1 MRQVVLAAALAA
13 ASALVPAVAFAQADC
28 PATSAEENVE
38 IARKWHEE
46 VINRRHPQV
55 LREILGTTV
64 VHHAA
69 GGYPETMDA
78 AGVAA
83 MMDDFLTA
91 FPDLVYAFDDFIA
104 DGDMVVERYTAT
116 GTQGGP
122 LGELAATG
130 RRATWTGINIFR
142 LDCGRI
148 VEVWSEVDAVTRQR
162 QLDGP

>member
-1 MRQVVLAAALAA
+1 MRQIVLAAALAA
-13 ASALVPAVAFAQADC
+13 VPAVAVSQAGC
-28 PATSAEENVE
+28 PATSEAENVE

-55 LREILGTTV
+55 LREILGATV

-83 MMDDFLTA
+83 MMDDFLAA
-91 FPDLVYAFDDFIA
+91 FPDLVYGFDDFITE
-104 DGDMVVERYTAT
+104 DDMVVERYTAT
-116 GTQGGP
+116 GTQAGP
-122 LGELAATG
+122 LGAFAATG
-130 RRATWTGINIFR
+130 RQATWTGVNIFR

-148 VEVWSEVDAVTRQR
+148 VEVWSEVDALTRQR
-162 QLDGP
+162 QLAGP